1 MTHGAGAPPTVT
13 RRDEERSRPAGPRT
27 AHDAWPLA
35 VLAGV
40 FTLAQ
45 LGLVRP
51 TLGLGWD
58 EIVYTSQVTTHHPA
72 AFFSAPRS
80 RGVSLLVA
88 PVASWSDSTVL
99 LRIYLAL
106 LSGLGLYL
114 ALRAWRGLFP
124 TRVLVTAGAFFASL
138 WVTLFYGPQA
148 MPNYWVAVGALIA
161 VGAFVRHRQDPSS
174 TGALWAV
181 AAGAA
186 LMAWMRPT
194 DAVWVSIP
202 LLVLAAVWRR
212 PRLPAAVVGGLL
224 AGGVPWVIEA
234 YASFGGLSERLAE
247 ASRIQG
253 GLGLHMAV
261 DDQLRSLGGRALCRP
276 CTGEMPHPVITL
288 WWFVLPLL
296 AVLGLVVAV
305 RAGRA
310 LRTAVPLACAA
321 TAALPYLFTIAYAA
335 PRFLQPAYALLA
347 LPVADALWHLVTAG
361 RGRWRPALR
370 GVVAVGLVGHLAVQL
385 TVLAHTVDR
394 SAAGRQDWARTAEG
408 LHRLGVSPPCLIT
421 GHESIPIGYY
431 TGCSSG
437 ATAGNNENMT
447 AEDIRRTAERLPV
460 AEITRVGGRP
470 NAYARTWPVHR
481 VEDYE
486 IRVAPAPDTPRE

>member
-45 LGLVRP
+45 LALVRP

-212 PRLPAAVVGGLL
+212 ARLPAAVVGGLL
-224 AGGVPWVIEA
+224 AGGVPWAIEA

-296 AVLGLVVAV
+296 ALLGLVVAV

-385 TVLAHTVDR
+385 TVLVHTVDR

-447 AEDIRRTAERLPV
+447 AEDIRRTVERLPV

-470 NAYARTWPVHR
+470 NAYARTWSVHR